1 MKPNDLS
8 ARVRE
13 LHGKDRFLVVGCGP
27 LTGPAAARFLEQC
40 GVPYAVSDLEPA
52 EQTARRLEGLHPVK
66 IWGGPQTPQHLE
78 DISQVLLSP
87 GVPRSIELVQAA
99 RTAGI
104 PVWGDLD
111 FLLPLLGHPKLIGI
125 TATDGKTT
133 TTHLMGEVCHRFGAT
148 VVCGNNGVPVL
159 DVSEAL
165 DHADFAVVEVS
176 SFMLEQTQRLRFDA
190 CVLLNVAQDHVERY
204 ASPDDYLQAK
214 LNITHYMRDDDV
226 FVRPGADP
234 RLASARP
241 ARGRVRDLDTETAH
255 FDLSTE
261 TFVYRGARLRFADCA
276 LAGKHF
282 IPDIL
287 AVLAVSDELGF
298 PSPAVFDAIRS
309 FPGLPHRFR
318 TVAHHD
324 GVRVIDD
331 SKATSVQAVQ
341 AALDSCTGPV
351 VLILGGRD
359 KQLDFTPLASRVGSL
374 AGCIAYG
381 EAGPR
386 IRAQL
391 MQPNVVY
398 VQDFRVAVRLACT
411 RVPSPGCLLLSPGC
425 TSWDQFES
433 YEVRGRVFAEE
444 AERALRV
451 RGAG

>member
-1 MKPNDLS
+1 VKPNDLS

-13 LHGKDRFLVVGCGP
+13 QYGEDRFLIVGCGP
-27 LTGPAAARFLEQC
+27 LTGPAAAGFLERC

-52 EQTARRLEGLHPVK
+52 EQTAKRLQGLHPMKV
-66 IWGGPQTPQHLE
+66 WGGPQTPQHL
-78 DISQVLLSP
+78 DGISQVLLSP
-87 GVPRSIELVQAA
+87 GVPRTVDLVQAA
-99 RTAGI
+99 RAAGI

-111 FLLPLLGHPKLIGI
+111 FLLPLLRHPKLIGI
-125 TATDGKTT
+125 TGTDGKTT
-133 TTHLMGEVCHRFGAT
+133 TTHLMGEVCHRFGTT
-148 VVCGNNGVPVL
+148 VVCGNNGVPVF

-165 DHADFAVVEVS
+165 DRADFAVVEVS
-176 SFMLEQTQRLRFDA
+176 SFMLEQTRRLRFDA
-190 CVLLNVAQDHVERY
+190 CVLLNVAQDHVDRY
-204 ASPDDYLQAK
+204 ASADDYLRAK
-214 LNITHYMRDDDV
+214 LNITRYMRDDDV
-226 FVRPGADP
+226 FVRPGTDP
-234 RLASARP
+234 RMACVRP
-241 ARGRVRDLDTETAH
+241 TRGRVRDLATETAC
-255 FDLSTE
+255 FDVITE
-261 TFVYRGARLRFADCA
+261 SFVYQGERLRFADCA

-298 PSPAVFDAIRS
+298 PSPAVLDAIRR

-318 TVAHHD
+318 TVAHHA
-324 GVRVIDD
+324 GVLVIDD

-386 IRAQL
+386 IRDQL
-391 MQPNVVY
+391 MQPNVDC
-398 VQDFRVAVRLACT
+398 VQDFRDAVGLACA
-411 RVPSPGCLLLSPGC
+411 RVPSPGCVLLSPGC
-425 TSWDQFES
+425 TSWDQFEN

-444 AERALRV
+444 AERALRI
-451 RGAG
+451 RGTG